1 MEKKEDFLE
10 NFKTAIAPT
19 VKSISNIENIE
30 VVFGN
35 QSSSSEKKTVKLP
48 EIKNTDNEII
58 NNL

>member
-10 NFKTAIAPT
+10 NFKTAIAST

-35 QSSSSEKKTVKLP
+35 YWFRFYKC
-48 EIKNTDNEII
+48 N
-58 NNL
+58 